1 MGELDSSAKNK
12 VSGVNFENLTV
23 TFHVP
28 YILNMHIKLHSN
40 QMLYLFFIHNF
51 RTQKLEILTFV

>member
-1 MGELDSSAKNK
+1 MGEFDSSAKNK
-12 VSGVNFENLTV
+12 ISGVNFENLTV

-28 YILNMHIKLHSN
+28 YILNMYIKLRSN
-40 QMLYLFFIHNF
+40 RMIYLFFIHNF